1 MSVTEVASALVGR
14 RLAAVSYI
22 GLNYAAADIEW
33 DFDQWHHPE
42 VGVELLTDD
51 GEKFCVT
58 WGASVTQFNLV
69 VDRGGIGRHWLPAA
83 RGFERRWDVT
93 NSDRWSELVGE
104 EVSDSRLISLASTPQ
119 APVALHVV
127 AGGHDAWFVA
137 AMPRVGSSL
146 ELRLDRVSLVEHGED
161 EVVVVFTQRLFER
174 LVPPSVAR
182 NMD

>member
-58 WGASVTQFNLV
+58 WGASVTARWMDSTDDVNPSAGNLENTADSV
-69 VDRGGIGRHWLPAA
+69 VY
-83 RGFERRWDVT
+83 WDLQGYYDFGDNVSVTFGVRNLTDEDPPYVT
-93 NSDRWSELVGE
+93 NYDDMNTIHYSYD
-104 EVSDSRLISLASTPQ
+104 T
-119 APVALHVV
+119 
-127 AGGHDAWFVA
+127 AGRY
-137 AMPRVGSSL
+137 MYTRVGL
-146 ELRLDRVSLVEHGED
+146 Q
-161 EVVVVFTQRLFER
+161 F
-174 LVPPSVAR
+174 
-182 NMD
+182 